1 MYIKG
6 YLQPTPGKN
15 SLSANQVIWG
25 VQMGNIKH
33 NRHLHSRVTEEGKH
47 FFSCKEM
54 VMFSILIT
62 EKTKMHQLCLGISQ
76 CISLQMSF
84 STCTQYWYL
93 CPRNSL
99 FPQLS
104 HREFWMPCGDDL
116 GRTSEMGW
124 RETGFLFYSGF
135 LGGENCWMTATPL
148 CSPFMGKGRAE
159 GTLGEQNFAWHTN
172 PSQMVMLQIT
182 LNSNVQLHRPSEEM
196 DDLKQFMPRSK
207 GIFKMCQNCHCE
219 HIFDSLL
226 SNDLEKGFPQWL
238 FQM

>member
-47 FFSCKEM
+47 FFSCKEI

-124 RETGFLFYSGF
+124 RETGFLFSSGF
-135 LGGENCWMTATPL
+135 RVVRTAEWLLHPSAHL
-148 CSPFMGKGRAE
+148 LWERAE
-159 GTLGEQNFAWHTN
+159 QREHWGSRTLLGTQTPHKWWCYKSHSTAMCNYT
-172 PSQMVMLQIT
+172 
-182 LNSNVQLHRPSEEM
+182 
-196 DDLKQFMPRSK
+196 DLLRKWM
-207 GIFKMCQNCHCE
+207 I
-219 HIFDSLL
+219 
-226 SNDLEKGFPQWL
+226 
-238 FQM
+238 